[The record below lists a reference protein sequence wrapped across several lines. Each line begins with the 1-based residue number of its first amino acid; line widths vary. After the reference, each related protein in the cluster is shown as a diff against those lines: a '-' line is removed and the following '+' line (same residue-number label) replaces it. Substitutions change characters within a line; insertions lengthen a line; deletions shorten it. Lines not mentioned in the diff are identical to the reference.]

1 MEPKVKSASFMRF
14 LLIPSIACAA
24 GTLTSCGADSNI
36 NQIWGKDSAADSLLA
51 EAKSA
56 YDQGRFD
63 EAESI
68 ASKIVSKSPNN
79 EEASILLGYIY
90 LSQGGLDPYRVASCL
105 IELSDTSGTA
115 SKTSASRCKAAS
127 SSTPAKFSK
136 VEDEIDLLFSRF
148 TEVQQNIVQSSTES
162 ESSGDVSET
171 LKKLQG
177 GLLNLTEVDFKNLQ
191 EKEFQGSST
200 LFKDSNKLLVPKKV
214 SEDLRNL
221 VFVLSKM
228 NKVVKTICRF
238 VNDDPEIRAD
248 SARYKAFDCAVTTE
262 PRRSAAKAHYL
273 WAIAHLAESL
283 VYQSVLLYDTS
294 ESAASNIQA
303 GSEALNGFSGDVLKY
318 VGAITDLKD
327 ALDQVFDT
335 SDASSMI
342 SACLN
347 DLSSVNGAFSAITGL
362 PPGVK
367 QQLSKIMSK
376 INEIAKSIG
385 GSATQSNQT
394 KALKTQMTEKI
405 TEKVGTQTNQTMAKI
420 IEAKTGKAVDPNTI
434 TSASFDKLDETEKTQ
449 IKTLCTTFDSL
460 SKDMPD
466 DKKKASK
473 PKGCS

>member
-1 MEPKVKSASFMRF
+1 MGL
-14 LLIPSIACAA
+14 LLIPSIACTA
-24 GTLTSCGADSNI
+24 GTLTSCGSDTNL

-68 ASKIVSKSPNN
+68 ASKIVAKSPNN

-115 SKTSASRCKAAS
+115 SKTSVSRCKAAS
-127 SSTPAKFSK
+127 SSASAKLTRVDQEITQLFDHFSTN
-136 VEDEIDLLFSRF
+136 S
-148 TEVQQNIVQSSTES
+148 QNMLQTSSES

-177 GLLNLTEVDFKNLQ
+177 GLLNLTDVDFKNLQ

-214 SEDLRNL
+214 NEELRNL

-248 SARYKAFDCAVTTE
+248 SARYKAFDCAVTSE

-283 VYQSVLLYDTS
+283 VYQSVLLFDTS
-294 ESAASNIQA
+294 ESASSNIQA
-303 GSEALNGFSGDVLKY
+303 GSEALNSFSGDVLKY
-318 VGAITDLKD
+318 VGAVTDLKD

-335 SDASSMI
+335 SDANSMI
-342 SACLN
+342 TACLN
-347 DLSSVNGAFSAITGL
+347 DLSSVNGAFGAIAGL

-385 GSATQSNQT
+385 GTATQSTQT

-420 IEAKTGKAVDPNTI
+420 IESKTGKAVDPNTI
-434 TSASFDKLDETEKTQ
+434 TPASFDKLEETEKTQ
-449 IKTLCTTFDSL
+449 VKTLCTTYDSL
-460 SKDMPD
+460 AKDMPD